1 MLVILLSRTQSSYAP
16 GWKRCL
22 GGLRFCLD
30 LFIYFICG
38 CWNTFYLS
46 GQPRAIILLPS
57 FSAAQ
62 KKDEKAKYFKSET
75 ESFIL
80 EDSVK

>member
-1 MLVILLSRTQSSYAP
+1 MRLVERDVWVDWDFAS
-16 GWKRCL
+16 
-22 GGLRFCLD
+22 
-30 LFIYFICG
+30 IYFICG

-75 ESFIL
+75 WSFIL